1 MVAGMQ
7 VLGAIAIGYII
18 SRWGLEE
25 PTQQDPTTRPDNTD
39 VDQDMYE
46 GYTLIKVTH
55 MKTNPDTGSTFGC
68 GQFERRLSDGTLDE
82 VNGRVFVVMGREGTK
97 WLPLGAADADAYFGI
112 YLGEFGYAYLTKAE
126 CYAQVDRLAS
136 PSDLGDPE
144 VAPEP
149 EETPDPEPPVSP
161 PIFPGGGGMS
171 SGQDLGGHIETDYS
185 GGRRGGMFGY

>member
-25 PTQQDPTTRPDNTD
+25 PSKPENTRPD
-39 VDQDMYE
+39 VDQGVYG

-55 MKTNPDTGSTFGC
+55 MKTNPDTGSTYGC
-68 GQFERRLSDGTLDE
+68 GQFERRLSDGSLDE
-82 VNGRVFVVMGREGTK
+82 VNGRVFVVMGRNGSK
-97 WLPLGAADADAYFGI
+97 WEPLGGAGSTEWFG
-112 YLGEFGYAYLTKAE
+112 AYLFQTKAE
-126 CYAQVDRLAS
+126 CYAEVDRLAS

-144 VAPEP
+144 VQPDPEP

-171 SGQDLGGHIETDYS
+171 SGQDLGGYIETDYS

>member
-25 PTQQDPTTRPDNTD
+25 PSKPENTRPDNTD
-39 VDQDMYE
+39 VEQDVYE

-68 GQFERRLSDGTLDE
+68 GQFERRLSDGSLDE
-82 VNGRVFVVMGREGTK
+82 VNGRIFVVMGREGTK
-97 WLPLGAADADAYFGI
+97 WLPLGAADADEHFGI
-112 YLGEFGYAYLTKAE
+112 YKGAFGMAYLTKAE

-171 SGQDLGGHIETDYS
+171 SGQDLGGSLETDYS